1 MNDVPDS
8 SPATPSSIGNDD
20 IARALDEAA
29 DLLEQTDSNPFR
41 IRAFRRAAQSIREA
55 RENVAE
61 LTRDI
66 GPAALQRI
74 PGIGSSLA
82 ALIDDFV
89 RSGGDRIHYRRL
101 GEISP
106 LTVLTSLPG
115 MGEVLA
121 RRILEQLHI
130 HDLEDLET
138 AIYEGRL
145 EQVEG
150 FGTRRTSALRQMIN
164 SRLGRRLQARSRE
177 LGARH
182 HLDRPPAD
190 LLLKVDA
197 EYRRRADANELPR
210 IAPRRF
216 NPDGVA
222 WLPIYKTREG
232 GWTFR
237 ALFSNTAQ
245 AHALGR
251 TRDWVVIF
259 FERAGETHQSTV
271 VTETRGPRR
280 GQRVVRGRES
290 EVQSPHESGVHEGG
304 GAGRTPLP

>member
-1 MNDVPDS
+1 MKDIPDPS
-8 SPATPSSIGNDD
+8 HSTPSTLGNDE
-20 IARALDEAA
+20 IARALDDAA
-29 DLLEQTDSNPFR
+29 DVLEQRDSNPFR
-41 IRAFRRAAQSIREA
+41 IRAFRRAAQSVRDS
-55 RENVAE
+55 RDNVAE

-66 GPAALQRI
+66 GPAALLRI

-82 ALIDDFV
+82 GVIDEFV
-89 RSGGDRIHYRRL
+89 RSGGEQLRYRGL
-101 GEISP
+101 GDLSP
-106 LTVLTSLPG
+106 MTVLTSLPG
-115 MGEVLA
+115 IGEVLA

-130 HDLEDLET
+130 HDLEDLEM

-150 FGTRRTSALRQMIN
+150 FGRRRTTALRQMIN
-164 SRLGRRLQARSRE
+164 SMLGRRLQQRSRD
-177 LGARH
+177 LGARYQIE
-182 HLDRPPAD
+182 RPPVE

-216 NPDGVA
+216 NPEGLA
-222 WLPIYKTREG
+222 WLPILETREG
-232 GWTFR
+232 GWTCR

-259 FERAGETHQSTV
+259 FDRAGETHQCTV
-271 VTETRGPRR
+271 VTETRGPRK
-280 GQRVVRGRES
+280 GQRVVRGREN
-290 EVQSPHESGVHEGG
+290 EG
-304 GAGRTPLP
+304 ASD

>member
-1 MNDVPDS
+1 MKDLPNPS
-8 SPATPSSIGNDD
+8 HSTPSTLGNDE

-29 DLLEQTDSNPFR
+29 DLLEQRDSNPFR
-41 IRAFRRAAQSIREA
+41 IRAFRRAAQSVRES
-55 RENVAE
+55 RDNVAE

-82 ALIDDFV
+82 AVIDDFV
-89 RSGGDRIHYRRL
+89 RSGGGRIHYKRL
-101 GEISP
+101 GDISP
-106 LTVLTSLPG
+106 MTVLTSLPG
-115 MGEVLA
+115 IGEVLA
-121 RRILEQLHI
+121 RRILDQLHI
-130 HDLEDLET
+130 HDLEDLEL

-150 FGTRRTSALRQMIN
+150 FGTRRTTALRQMIN
-164 SRLGRRLQARSRE
+164 SMLGRRLQQRSRD
-177 LGARH
+177 LGARYQIE
-182 HLDRPPAD
+182 RPPVE

-216 NPDGVA
+216 NPEGLA
-222 WLPIYKTREG
+222 WLPILETREG
-232 GWTFR
+232 GWTVR

-259 FERAGETHQSTV
+259 FERAGETHQCTV
-271 VTETRGPRR
+271 VTETRGPRK

-290 EVQSPHESGVHEGG
+290 E
-304 GAGRTPLP
+304 GASD

>member
-1 MNDVPDS
+1 MKDVPES
-8 SPATPSSIGNDD
+8 SRPTPTSLGNDE

-29 DLLEQTDSNPFR
+29 DLLEQRDSNPFR
-41 IRAFRRAAQSIREA
+41 IRAFRRAAQSVREC
-55 RENVAE
+55 RDNVAE
-61 LTRDI
+61 LTREI

-82 ALIDDFV
+82 AVIDDFV
-89 RSGGDRIHYRRL
+89 RSGGGQIRYRRL
-101 GEISP
+101 GDINP
-106 LTVLTSLPG
+106 MTVLTSLPG
-115 MGEVLA
+115 IGEVLA

-130 HDLEDLET
+130 HDLEDLEL

-150 FGTRRTSALRQMIN
+150 FGTRRTTALRQMIN
-164 SRLGRRLQARSRE
+164 SMLGRRLQQRSRD
-177 LGARH
+177 LGARYQI
-182 HLDRPPAD
+182 DRPPVE

-216 NPDGVA
+216 NPEGLA
-222 WLPIYKTREG
+222 WLPILETRES
-232 GWTFR
+232 GWTAR

-259 FERAGETHQSTV
+259 FERAGETHQCTV
-271 VTETRGPRR
+271 VTETRGPRK
-280 GQRVVRGRES
+280 GQRVVRGREN
-290 EVQSPHESGVHEGG
+290 EG
-304 GAGRTPLP
+304 ATD